1 MRSASFDTQQ
11 CAMLSGRWRN
21 EAGIAAEGMKNDPD
35 ILLRTGPVR
44 LGFNISGGA
53 TIYFT
58 LDTAVIRN
66 SSQADLAE
74 ALYNEILAAAS
85 PRQ

>member
-1 MRSASFDTQQ
+1 MKLANFDTTQ
-11 CAMLSGRWRN
+11 CAMLSGRWRE
-21 EAGIAAEGMKNDPD
+21 EAKLAAGGMKTDPD
-35 ILLRTGPVR
+35 ILRRTGQVR

-66 SSQADLAE
+66 SSEDDLAE
-74 ALYNEILAAAS
+74 ALYNEILLAAS